1 MEYEYT
7 VLQMKGVYV
16 KTYLAQIKGCH
27 PDWMFDR
34 HFLRRTRIDS
44 CGMQTYK
51 FDIGGHGVFEQ
62 SVKYIDKDTQEI
74 ICQDR
79 VWFVYYRKQIYEIE
93 RGEVLL
99 SLFNLNLQYSNKTM
113 IAQEIHA

>member
-1 MEYEYT
+1 MEYEYSA
-7 VLQMKGVYV
+7 LQIKGAYI
-16 KTYLAQIKGCH
+16 KTYLAQIKGAH
-27 PDWMFDR
+27 PEWSFER
-34 HFLRRTRIDS
+34 KFLSRTRTDS
-44 CGMQTYK
+44 CGMQSYK
-51 FDIGGHGVFEQ
+51 YDIGGHGVFEQ
-62 SVKYIDKDTQEI
+62 SIKYVDKNSGEI